1 MYNQNAHNAYKQNT
15 LNITSP
21 NKLVEM
27 MYEGILKFLAQA
39 KKYLE
44 EEDIEKQ
51 VYWINRAIAIFS
63 ELISVLD
70 YNKGGEVAHYLSGL
84 YNYQIKALS
93 ESITLHGD
101 KKQEGIDR
109 INGAIH
115 VSKELLEAW
124 KETSNQK

>member
-1 MYNQNAHNAYKQNT
+1 MNNQNAYNAYKQNT
-15 LNITSP
+15 LNVTSP

-27 MYEGILKFLAQA
+27 MYEGILRFLAQA
-39 KKYLE
+39 KKFSE
-44 EEDIEKQ
+44 EENIEKQ
-51 VYWINRAIAIFS
+51 VYWINRTIAIFS
-63 ELISVLD
+63 ELISILD
-70 YNKGGEVAHYLSGL
+70 YNKGGEIAHYLGGL

-101 KKQEGIDR
+101 RKQEGIDK

-124 KETSNQK
+124 KETSNPK

>member
-1 MYNQNAHNAYKQNT
+1 MYNKNAYNAYRQNS
-15 LNITSP
+15 LNVTSP

-27 MYEGILKFLAQA
+27 MYEGILKFLSQA
-39 KKYLE
+39 KKFSQ
-44 EEDIEKQ
+44 EDNIEKQ

-63 ELISVLD
+63 ELISILD
-70 YNKGGEVAHYLSGL
+70 YDKGGEVAHYLSGL

-101 KKQEGIDR
+101 NKQEGIDK
-109 INGAIH
+109 IDGAIH

>member
-1 MYNQNAHNAYKQNT
+1 MYNKNAHNAYKQNT

-27 MYEGILKFLAQA
+27 MYEGILKFLFQA
-39 KKYLE
+39 RRFYK
-44 EEDIEKQ
+44 EDNIEKQ

-63 ELISVLD
+63 ELISILD
-70 YNKGGEVAHYLSGL
+70 YNKGGEIAHYLSGL

-101 KKQEGIDR
+101 KKQEGLDKID
-109 INGAIH
+109 GAIH
-115 VSKELLEAW
+115 VAKELLEAW
-124 KETSNQK
+124 KETLNQK